1 MDSSVL
7 LAGIGVAGTLLGAL
21 SGAIVGAWLNPIMKD
36 RREKKELRE
45 FITNCKQVEKFVILN
60 AHRNVFLPI
69 ANVKIVNSNEFNI
82 EDMAILNNL
91 SAFCERL
98 DSIIQKFREEGK
110 IFATFRENE
119 YHSGYTI
126 SLYSNMTDIIN
137 NDKNIQ
143 DNLVKE
149 TKEFIANKIYPHYCQ
164 FILSK
169 SIFYKID
176 KMIIR
181 RYMFFMHHIGVF
193 DIYNKDLSHLNP
205 KNPKSYLELP
215 KGAFHP
221 ESN

>member
-1 MDSSVL
+1 
-7 LAGIGVAGTLLGAL
+7 
-21 SGAIVGAWLNPIMKD
+21 
-36 RREKKELRE
+36 
-45 FITNCKQVEKFVILN
+45 
-60 AHRNVFLPI
+60 
-69 ANVKIVNSNEFNI
+69 
-82 EDMAILNNL
+82 MAILNNL

-98 DSIIQKFREEGK
+98 DSIIQKFREERR

-126 SLYSNMTDIIN
+126 SLYSNMIDIIN
-137 NDKNIQ
+137 SDKNIQ

-149 TKEFIANKIYPHYCQ
+149 TKKFIANKIYPHYCQ

-193 DIYNKDLSHLNP
+193 DIYNKDLSHLNL

-215 KGAFHP
+215 KGIFHP